1 MSKTSNQIQ
10 KLTILALFLAIEI
23 ILLVTPLGYLRIG
36 VLSATLMHIPV
47 IVCACTMGVKYG
59 VFMGVVFGVTSVINA
74 TMAPTVTSFVFSP
87 FVTIG
92 GMSGGWQSLIV
103 ALVPR
108 VLIGLVSG
116 LIYQWFT
123 KKGKTKSL
131 SAGLAA
137 FGGTAINTIGVLGLI
152 IVFYSS
158 SYAEAIGVAQD
169 ALIAAFGTVV
179 LTNTIPEIVLAIA
192 CNMAIVKALGNRK

>member
-92 GMSGGWQSLIV
+92 GMSGGWQSLVV